1 MKCPNCGFEANGK
14 FCENCGSPLAQN
26 SSRKNTEGVNSFE
39 QDNHNAVPEQPRYDY
54 STENRTCGQSYPN
67 NQQYGQQSH
76 GGFGQNQN
84 CAGGGQQF
92 SSAPNSKKNRRYN
105 NKRYQRY
112 NYTYNSC
119 HSYFDLQFTAKVY
132 GYGE

>member
-1 MKCPNCGFEANGK
+1 MKCPNCGFESNGK

-54 STENRTCGQSYPN
+54 NTENQTCGQSYPN

-92 SSAPNSKKNRRYN
+92 SSVPNSKKPP
-105 NKRYQRY
+105 
-112 NYTYNSC
+112 
-119 HSYFDLQFTAKVY
+119 L
-132 GYGE
+132 

>member
-54 STENRTCGQSYPN
+54 NTENRTCGQSYRII
-67 NQQYGQQSH
+67 
-76 GGFGQNQN
+76 
-84 CAGGGQQF
+84 
-92 SSAPNSKKNRRYN
+92 SSTVSRATADSVKIKIVRAAVSSSQIHIMAAVSSFQVLR
-105 NKRYQRY
+105 
-112 NYTYNSC
+112 
-119 HSYFDLQFTAKVY
+119 TAKKPLL
-132 GYGE
+132 

>member
-39 QDNHNAVPEQPRYDY
+39 QDNHNAVPEQ
-54 STENRTCGQSYPN
+54 Q
-67 NQQYGQQSH
+67 
-76 GGFGQNQN
+76 
-84 CAGGGQQF
+84 
-92 SSAPNSKKNRRYN
+92 KNRRYN